1 MAKIVLVSGASGI
14 GKDYVI
20 DNIKGSTKTLQMTTE
35 RPSRG
40 ESESKI
46 CISSS
51 EYKQLQEANLLIGD
65 HRNDTGYQYA
75 YNIGDIQNLINNET
89 IIMEVN
95 PADQADLYHEL
106 SERNIEVRKWIGF
119 TANPDYIT
127 VNMILRKAKINGGDV
142 MIEPTIP
149 ELTNIL
155 NEQGFNLSPREGMTF
170 VDIAK
175 QIGLID
181 IDDRLRMAERLNAA
195 IQENE
200 NIEEISVGWSN
211 RAEIVEE
218 VQQEYGDLFKETT
231 SNPECL

>member
-1 MAKIVLVSGASGI
+1 
-14 GKDYVI
+14 
-20 DNIKGSTKTLQMTTE
+20 
-35 RPSRG
+35 
-40 ESESKI
+40 
-46 CISSS
+46 
-51 EYKQLQEANLLIGD
+51 
-65 HRNDTGYQYA
+65 
-75 YNIGDIQNLINNET
+75 
-89 IIMEVN
+89 MEVN